1 MIKNPLPFLRQL
13 ALLDMEP
20 ETEAEWE
27 TPEQVR
33 ERLKAAHLAF
43 LQMEPK
49 PEWMEEYE
57 ELIEA
62 GWGHKVAVYIAW
74 ASCPKGKR
82 TPRTIGEVAGLLGLN
97 SPRVIYQWRKE
108 NPVIDETVTLMQ
120 AAPLFQHRADVIGAL
135 VEAASNGDY
144 KYAPDRRT
152 YFNLTGDLVEGIEL
166 RVKPKVDD
174 LSGLSDE
181 ELAVLEG
188 SLSNAKTQRDEGA
201 KGEEE
206 KRGRGEEDV

>member
-20 ETEAEWE
+20 AVETDWE

-43 LQMEPK
+43 LQTEPK

-62 GWGHKVAVYIAW
+62 GWGHRVAVYIAW
-74 ASCPKGKR
+74 AACPKKQR
-82 TPRTIGEVAGLLGLN
+82 SPKTIGQVASLLGLH

-120 AAPLFQHRADVIGAL
+120 AAPLFQHRADVVQAL
-135 VEAASNGDY
+135 VDAASNGDY

-166 RVKPKVDD
+166 RIKPKVDD
-174 LSGLSDE
+174 LSGLTDE
-181 ELAVLEG
+181 ELAQLAGTLETHNVERAAEY
-188 SLSNAKTQRDEGA
+188 SRRTQNGGEDE
-201 KGEEE
+201 
-206 KRGRGEEDV
+206 